1 MQNLTSLKEIEN
13 AVDQYG
19 EIVVSKNQNNNV
31 IIMSMEEYK
40 KKMMEN
46 QMEKKLKKA
55 EKQIEEGKTVSA
67 DLVFRELEEKY
78 GF

>member
-40 KKMMEN
+40 KRWWKIKWRKN
-46 QMEKKLKKA
+46 
-55 EKQIEEGKTVSA
+55 
-67 DLVFRELEEKY
+67 
-78 GF
+78 

>member
-46 QMEKKLKKA
+46 QMEKKLK
-55 EKQIEEGKTVSA
+55 
-67 DLVFRELEEKY
+67 
-78 GF
+78 